1 MSCTSSTSDSAE
13 ETCRIQ
19 QPTIVGVPELETYRA
34 CLKCKSRVEPVSSML
49 GSCSNCRMMQRYDVC
64 QEHTAAKVLI
74 TYNSDAG
81 PELQSRM
88 MQVLI
93 LSEQMLRKWIGSE
106 AGAEVTQEIILK
118 APVVPAIT
126 ITMEKKI
133 VTAVHSG
140 L

>member
-1 MSCTSSTSDSAE
+1 
-13 ETCRIQ
+13 
-19 QPTIVGVPELETYRA
+19 
-34 CLKCKSRVEPVSSML
+34 
-49 GSCSNCRMMQRYDVC
+49 MQRYDVC

-81 PELQSRM
+81 LELQSRM

-126 ITMEKKI
+126 ITKKKLSLQY
-133 VTAVHSG
+133 TAVCSLTLSLWNWLPSH
-140 L
+140 LLVC